1 VALRIT
7 RAASHKSQPT
17 FCHKKVYLLSEPEF
31 SELMNFQN
39 IRGGRIRLPLSEPG
53 YCSNNHSVNP
63 ANSVNSGSDNYSENS
78 GQISQFTPQQG
89 EKQ

>member
-17 FCHKKVYLLSEPEF
+17 FCHKKVYLLSEPDAHTLLTRWRTAKGWSF
-31 SELMNFQN
+31 SGFEDFQDISCQSFN
-39 IRGGRIRLPLSEPG
+39 RG
-53 YCSNNHSVNP
+53 NP
-63 ANSVNSGSDNYSENS
+63 GSDNYSENS